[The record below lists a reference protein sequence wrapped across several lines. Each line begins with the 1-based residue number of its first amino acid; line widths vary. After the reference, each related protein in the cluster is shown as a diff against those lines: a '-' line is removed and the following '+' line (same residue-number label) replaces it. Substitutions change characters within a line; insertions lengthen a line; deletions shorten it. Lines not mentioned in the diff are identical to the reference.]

1 MESFVN
7 KISSKT
13 TISLYLVT
21 FCVFAVL
28 IYIRESKDFGHI
40 FDFLPVL
47 GGSIP
52 YFVLTISLI
61 FIYKTNGNN
70 LSDIGLSWPTYGST
84 KFRSLLFTS
93 LWALFIILIGLV
105 SGSIVMESFD
115 LIVGTVTD
123 SSPRKSVL
131 VGNLPLLL
139 FLTPLMWIAVIG
151 EELLFRGFIMNFLA
165 KKFGGTTKS
174 WILAIVISSLI
185 FGLAHLWQGARGI
198 VGAGILAL
206 IWGTAY
212 YRCGRNL
219 WPTIIAHS
227 VGNTIAFISTYNS

>member
-1 MESFVN
+1 MENLVD
-7 KISSKT
+7 KISSKKT
-13 TISLYLVT
+13 NYLYIIT

-28 IYIRESKDFGHI
+28 IYIRESKNFGHI

-52 YFVLTISLI
+52 YFFLTISLI
-61 FIYKTNGNN
+61 FIYKSNGNY
-70 LSDIGLSWPTYGST
+70 LGELGLSWPTFGST
-84 KFRSLLFTS
+84 KFRSLLFAS
-93 LWALFIILIGLV
+93 LWALIIILIGLV

-123 SSPRKSVL
+123 SSSRKSVL

-139 FLTPLMWIAVIG
+139 LLTPLMWLAVIG

-174 WILAIVISSLI
+174 WILAIVVSSLI
-185 FGLAHLWQGARGI
+185 FGLAHFWQGARGI
-198 VGAGILAL
+198 VGAGVLAL